1 MEEDCVFCK
10 IVEGEISAHKV
21 HETDEWLAFLD
32 AEPVSKGH
40 TLVIP
45 KDHVEDIHDAEDM
58 RFMWNAL
65 VKTSDAVKE
74 AFDAKGINIDQ
85 NNGEVAGQEVF
96 HMHFHVT
103 PRYTGN
109 EIELDYDREELED
122 GEEIAGHIRRNIE

>member
-1 MEEDCVFCK
+1 MTEDCVFCS
-10 IVEGEISAHKV
+10 IIDGEMPSHKV
-21 HETDEWLAFLD
+21 YETEKWVAFLD

-45 KDHVEDIHDAEDM
+45 KQHVENIHESEGMD
-58 RFMWNAL
+58 FMWDAL
-65 VKTSDAVKE
+65 VKTADAVKE

-103 PRYTGN
+103 PRYDGS
-109 EIELDYDREELED
+109 EIELDYDRQDLEN
-122 GEEIAGHIRRNIE
+122 GEQIAQNIRQQMT

>member
-1 MEEDCVFCK
+1 MTQDCVFCK
-10 IVEGEISAHKV
+10 IIDGEIPSHKV
-21 HETDEWLAFLD
+21 YETEKWVAFLD

-45 KDHVEDIHDAEDM
+45 KQHVENIHESEGMD
-58 RFMWNAL
+58 FMWDAL
-65 VKTSDAVKE
+65 VKTADAVKE

-103 PRYTGN
+103 PRYDGS
-109 EIELDYDREELED
+109 EIELDYDREDLEN
-122 GEEIAGHIRRNIE
+122 GEQIAQNIQEKMT